1 MNRSITEKVEI
12 NLSNQTSLD
21 IARPNIN
28 APQLMMTNIEQ
39 RSRIWTPY
47 TCGAPLLCGASIIVS

>member
-39 RSRIWTPY
+39 RSRI
-47 TCGAPLLCGASIIVS
+47 